1 MNIDNFLIKNV
12 HIVPGSTVILG
23 ISGGPDSMALLS
35 LMQEFTKKVSLKLVV
50 AHVNHNVRKESDNE
64 LLMVKKYCEDNNII
78 FESTKFTD
86 YEGYNF
92 HAEARDKRYEYF
104 NSLIDKYDAKYL
116 MTAHHGDDLV
126 ETVIMR
132 LVRGST
138 MKGYAGIESI
148 IDNGKYQIVRPLLL
162 YTKED
167 LVKYDD
173 TNHIPYA
180 VDASNKDDKYM
191 RNRIRNHILPLLK
204 KEDSNVQDKFIKFS
218 KLITDYSNY
227 ADSNVKKIMPSLY
240 KDNILYLDEFNKQE
254 DLIQRLIIQQI
265 LLSIYHDDVNLLDD
279 NNVDEIIKLIKSDK
293 PNITL
298 KLPNNYICVKAY
310 NQMVIKEDNEVIKYD
325 YTFDKKIK
333 LPNNRI
339 IKVVSSCEEDTNY
352 VSRFS
357 YDEIELP
364 LHIRT
369 MHIGDEMI
377 VRGLNG
383 TKKTGDIFTNS
394 KVNKEERDTWPIVT
408 DNSGKIIWIP
418 GIKKSSISHRKNEK
432 YDIILKYL

>member
-35 LMQEFTKKVSLKLVV
+35 LMQEFTKKVPLKLVV

-148 IDNGKYQIVRPLLL
+148 IDNDKYQIIRPLLP

-167 LVKYDD
+167 LIKYDD
-173 TNHIPYA
+173 INYIPYA
-180 VDASNKDDKYM
+180 VDSSNKDDKYM

-204 KEDSNVQDKFIKFS
+204 KEDSNVQEKFIKFS
-218 KLITDYSNY
+218 NLITDYYNY
-227 ADSNVKKIMPSLY
+227 AEEHVQKIMPKVY
-240 KDNILYLDEFNKQE
+240 QDNKLNLVIFKKQE
-254 DLIQRLIIQQI
+254 ELIQRLIIQNV
-265 LLSIYHDDVNLLDD
+265 LLSIYKDKISLIDD
-279 NNVDEIIKLIKSDK
+279 NNVDEIIKIVNTNK
-293 PNITL
+293 PNITIS
-298 KLPNNYICVKAY
+298 LPNDYCCVKEY
-310 NQMVIKEDNEVIKYD
+310 NYLVFKKTSNKEDYDVI
-325 YTFDKKIK
+325 FDKEVY
-333 LPNNRI
+333 LPSGKRI
-339 IKVVSSCEEDTNY
+339 MQVDSCEEDTNY
-352 VSRFS
+352 VSRF
-357 YDEIELP
+357 DLNDIELP

-369 MHIGDEMI
+369 KKQGDIMI

-383 TKKTGDIFTNS
+383 SQKVGDIFTNA
-394 KVNKEERDTWPIVT
+394 KINKEDRDIWPIVT

-418 GIKKSSISHRKNEK
+418 GVKKSSISHRKNEK
-432 YDIILKYL
+432 YDIILRYL